1 MTPVSFRFE
10 ALADGHD
17 RAAFCCGDDAL
28 DRYFQTQATQVI
40 RRRIANC
47 FVIVETTASQVAA
60 YYTLSAAS
68 IPLVDLPPD
77 EAKRLPRYPTLP
89 AVRIGRLAVDQRFQR
104 RGLGELMQ
112 MNAVHRT
119 IQDAAAAFALL
130 VDAKND
136 QATAFYRRY
145 GFRPVVDKPRTLF
158 LPLVTAQKMHV
169 TAAAAGPA
177 TSSAADPSLPASRY
191 QTETSRRT

>member
-1 MTPVSFRFE
+1 MTPAPFRFDT
-10 ALADGHD
+10 LGDGHD
-17 RAAFCCGDDAL
+17 RAAFCCGDNAL
-28 DRYFQTQATQVI
+28 DAYFRTQATQDI

-47 FVIVETTASQVAA
+47 FVVVETATSQVAA

-89 AVRIGRLAVDQRFQR
+89 AVRIGRLAVDRRFQR
-104 RGLGELMQ
+104 RGLGELMI

-130 VDAKND
+130 ADAKND
-136 QATAFYRRY
+136 RAAAFYRRY
-145 GFRPVVDKPRTLF
+145 GFRPIVSKPRTLF
-158 LPLVTAQKMHV
+158 LPLATAQK
-169 TAAAAGPA
+169 TLLQKTG
-177 TSSAADPSLPASRY
+177 
-191 QTETSRRT
+191 Q

>member
-1 MTPVSFRFE
+1 MTPVPFRFE
-10 ALADGHD
+10 TLGAGHD
-17 RAAFCCGDDAL
+17 RAACCSGDDAL
-28 DRYFQTQATQVI
+28 DRYFQTQVTQDI
-40 RRRIANC
+40 RRRITNC
-47 FVIVETTASQVAA
+47 FVIVEVATGHVAA

-89 AVRIGRLAVDQRFQR
+89 AVRIGRLGVDRRFQR
-104 RGLGELMQ
+104 RGLGELML

-136 QATAFYRRY
+136 LVAGFYRRY
-145 GFRPVVDKPRTLF
+145 GFRPIAGKPRTLF
-158 LPLVTAQKMHV
+158 LPLATAQK
-169 TAAAAGPA
+169 T
-177 TSSAADPSLPASRY
+177 LI
-191 QTETSRRT
+191 